1 MKKRLATRQLMT
13 GAVSL
18 VVSVSL
24 LTMLMIRIDLERA
37 MVVLRLV
44 KWQWLLAATIMVGI
58 LPFSSALR
66 WQGVLRACGNTR
78 MPFGRSVRAVM
89 MANVLN
95 SFLPSKGGD
104 LAKAVYL
111 RKQVGLS
118 IGFGTVFVERLVDL
132 MVLGFLGAIAQTVN
146 HNSGW
151 GAKGGWFLLL
161 FVFFWVVILLLP
173 VGALPIPKKV
183 SSIFHDTKQLFRN

>member
-1 MKKRLATRQLMT
+1 MKPLATRQFMT

-24 LTMLMIRIDLERA
+24 LTMLIMRIDLERA
-37 MVVLRLV
+37 IVVLRLV

-66 WQGVLRACGNTR
+66 WQGVLRAYGNTR

-161 FVFFWVVILLLP
+161 FVFC
-173 VGALPIPKKV
+173 
-183 SSIFHDTKQLFRN
+183 